1 MLTVAKRYPAGAIH
15 SDGILVELAHLY
27 DHTCA
32 FPSPGVV
39 AHHVLDVYVVTH
51 PKWVE
56 SMSVLAPL
64 LTLTVMSL
72 SEGPLPMGL
81 CFLPRIMGAISA
93 QWDWDGIPDW
103 ASKQNLGW

>member
-1 MLTVAKRYPAGAIH
+1 MRVVITGQGDERSWLLEEWCVLPQMLTVANHYTAGAIH

-27 DHTCA
+27 DHTRT
-32 FPSPGVV
+32 FPFLGVV

-64 LTLTVMSL
+64 LTLPVM
-72 SEGPLPMGL
+72 
-81 CFLPRIMGAISA
+81 
-93 QWDWDGIPDW
+93 
-103 ASKQNLGW
+103 